1 VDDAKIG
8 IGSNSGVLYF
18 LHDDANGAAHEGRKS
33 PVKRLLAAAIGT
45 LGLASALVAC
55 SSGGHT
61 ASPGSST
68 APSAAAGTSAQVKV
82 GGTDLAGL
90 NPASV
95 TCVKTGG
102 KIDIG
107 SGSTG
112 GAQQALAVV
121 MTDEATPKVESLALV
136 VDGNALSVSNGMGA
150 KVGSVNVAVDG
161 KTYTI
166 TGKAQGADLK
176 NPMAGM
182 VTKDF
187 NIKVTCG

>member
-1 VDDAKIG
+1 MATPLGLRMK
-8 IGSNSGVLYF
+8 
-18 LHDDANGAAHEGRKS
+18 EGTT
-33 PVKRLLAAAIGT
+33 VKRLLVGAIGT
-45 LGLASALVAC
+45 LGCASALVGC

-61 ASPGSST
+61 AAPASST
-68 APSAAAGTSAQVKV
+68 APSAAIGSPAQVKV

-90 NPASV
+90 NPSSV

-112 GAQQALAVV
+112 GPQQALAVV
-121 MTDEATPKVESLALV
+121 MTDEATPKVESLALF

-150 KVGSVNVAVDG
+150 KVGSADVAVDG

-166 TGKAQGADLK
+166 TGQAQGADMK

-182 VTKDF
+182 ITKDF

>member
-1 VDDAKIG
+1 M
-8 IGSNSGVLYF
+8 
-18 LHDDANGAAHEGRKS
+18 
-33 PVKRLLAAAIGT
+33 KRLLAGAIGT
-45 LGLASALVAC
+45 LGLATAVVGC

-61 ASPGSST
+61 AGPASSPAASIGSGS
-68 APSAAAGTSAQVKV
+68 GAQVKV
-82 GGTDLAGL
+82 GGADLAGV

-95 TCVKTGG
+95 TCVKQGG

-121 MTDEATPKVESLALV
+121 LTDEATPKVESLALV
-136 VDGNALSVSNGMGA
+136 VDGNALSVANNMGA
-150 KVGSVNVAVDG
+150 RVGSANVVVDG

-166 TGKAQGADLK
+166 TGQAQGADLK

-182 VTKDF
+182 ITKDF
-187 NIKVTCG
+187 SIKVTCG

>member
-1 VDDAKIG
+1 MK
-8 IGSNSGVLYF
+8 
-18 LHDDANGAAHEGRKS
+18 EGNA
-33 PVKRLLAAAIGT
+33 VKRLLVGTIGT
-45 LGLASALVAC
+45 LGVASALVGC
-55 SSGGHT
+55 SSGGHS
-61 ASPGSST
+61 ASPAPST
-68 APSAAAGTSAQVKV
+68 APSASAQVKV

-90 NPASV
+90 NPTSV
-95 TCVKTGG
+95 TCVRTGG

-121 MTDEATPKVESLALV
+121 MTDANPPTVESLALV

-150 KVGSVNVAVDG
+150 KVGSANVAVDG

-166 TGKAQGADLK
+166 AGQAQGADLK

-182 VTKDF
+182 ITKDF

>member
-1 VDDAKIG
+1 
-8 IGSNSGVLYF
+8 
-18 LHDDANGAAHEGRKS
+18 
-33 PVKRLLAAAIGT
+33 VKRLLAGAIGT
-45 LGLASALVAC
+45 LGVASALVAC

-61 ASPGSST
+61 ASPASSG
-68 APSAAAGTSAQVKV
+68 APSASTGTGAQVKV
-82 GGTDLAGL
+82 GGNDLAGV

-95 TCVKTGG
+95 TCVRTGG

-107 SGSTG
+107 SGATG
-112 GAQQALAVV
+112 GGQQALAVV

-136 VDGNALSVSNGMGA
+136 VDGNALSVSNAMGA
-150 KVGSVNVAVDG
+150 KVGSANVAVDG

-166 TGKAQGADLK
+166 TGQAQGADLK

-187 NIKVTCG
+187 SIKVTCG

>member
-1 VDDAKIG
+1 M
-8 IGSNSGVLYF
+8 
-18 LHDDANGAAHEGRKS
+18 
-33 PVKRLLAAAIGT
+33 KRLLAAAIATIGC
-45 LGLASALVAC
+45 ASALVAC

-61 ASPGSST
+61 ASPASSVST
-68 APSAAAGTSAQVKV
+68 GGGGTEVKV
-82 GGTDLAGL
+82 GGSDLPGL

-95 TCVKTGG
+95 TCVKQGG

-112 GAQQALAVV
+112 GQQALAVV

-136 VDGNALSVSNGMGA
+136 VDGNALSVTNGMGA
-150 KVGSVNVAVDG
+150 KVGSATVAVNG

-166 TGKAQGADLK
+166 TGQAQGADLK

-182 VTKDF
+182 ITKDF

>member
-1 VDDAKIG
+1 
-8 IGSNSGVLYF
+8 
-18 LHDDANGAAHEGRKS
+18 
-33 PVKRLLAAAIGT
+33 VKRLLAAAIGT
-45 LGLASALVAC
+45 LGCASALVAC

-61 ASPGSST
+61 AGPASST
-68 APSAAAGTSAQVKV
+68 APSVATGTSAQVKV
-82 GGTDLAGL
+82 GGTDLAGV

-95 TCVKTGG
+95 TCVRTGG

-150 KVGSVNVAVDG
+150 KVGSANVAVDG

-166 TGKAQGADLK
+166 TGQAQGADLK

-182 VTKDF
+182 ITKDF

>member
-1 VDDAKIG
+1 MATPMGRRMK
-8 IGSNSGVLYF
+8 
-18 LHDDANGAAHEGRKS
+18 EGNA
-33 PVKRLLAAAIGT
+33 VKRLLAGAIGT
-45 LGLASALVAC
+45 LGCASALVAC

-61 ASPGSST
+61 ASPASST
-68 APSAAAGTSAQVKV
+68 APSVATASGTNAQVKV

-90 NPASV
+90 NPSSV

-112 GAQQALAVV
+112 AQQALAVV
-121 MTDEATPKVESLALV
+121 MTDQATPQVESLALV

-150 KVGSVNVAVDG
+150 KVGSANVAVDG

-166 TGKAQGADLK
+166 TGQAQGADLK

-182 VTKDF
+182 ITKDF

>member
-1 VDDAKIG
+1 M
-8 IGSNSGVLYF
+8 
-18 LHDDANGAAHEGRKS
+18 
-33 PVKRLLAAAIGT
+33 KRLLAAAIGT
-45 LGLASALVAC
+45 LGCVSALVAC

-61 ASPGSST
+61 ASP
-68 APSAAAGTSAQVKV
+68 APSAAPSVAAGGGSTQVKV

-90 NPASV
+90 DPASV
-95 TCVKTGG
+95 TCVRTGG

-107 SGSTG
+107 SGSTT
-112 GAQQALAVV
+112 GARQALAVV
-121 MTDEATPKVESLALV
+121 MTDEPTPKVESLALF
-136 VDGNALSVSNGMGA
+136 VDGNALSVANAMGG
-150 KVGSVNVAVDG
+150 KVGSANVAVDG

-166 TGKAQGADLK
+166 TGQAQGADMK